1 MGVALTENNFAHLLG
16 ELRSREPLVQC
27 LTNVVVSGFTANVLL
42 ALGASA
48 AMVDGDEEAG
58 PFAGVASGVLV
69 NLGTPYREQREAMP
83 HAVAQANKQGTPWV
97 LDPVAI
103 GALPLR
109 TRLAFEL
116 VALGPAVV
124 RGNPSEIIA
133 LAGLGGGGRGVDS
146 LSGPESAVEAA
157 HLLASTHGCVVA
169 ISGPVDIL
177 TDGTRTVRL
186 NNGHELL
193 TLVTGGGCAL
203 GAVMAAFVGL
213 DKDPFLA
220 VCAAVSTYTIAAE
233 IAAARAN
240 GPGSFAVEFLDA
252 LAGIDEETVT
262 SRVVAA

>member
-83 HAVAQANKQGTPWV
+83 HAVAQANEQGTPWV

-116 VALGPAVV
+116 VALGPTVV

-157 HLLASTHGCVVA
+157 HLLATTHGCVVA

>member
-83 HAVAQANKQGTPWV
+83 HAVAQANEQGTPWV

-116 VALGPAVV
+116 VALGPTVV